1 MKRVE
6 WLAPA
11 ARIKAPLALAYG
23 IAIPLLFWANTQSS
37 LALYLLL
44 AVVVPLSVLHVSRA
58 LSRGPVRVVLSTVSL
73 LATAAFGV
81 SVLIGIIITPF
92 SAYKLWFD
100 AMAEGTG
107 TGTVSNLFTLLSAF
121 FSTTLGA
128 TFISMGYAWP
138 LLLSGAFVSALVAV
152 ILQLTPLY
160 VLTLAASFACICY
173 LLFRERKGS
182 YVLRR
187 ALYAG
192 GLFAAVLLCATVL
205 SGSRTAT
212 GSRFIDVTLHPQLRQ
227 YVSNTLPQF
236 PLLYGI
242 PGYGYSFQ
250 ERSLGGSPVLSPLPI
265 FRVTADVDGPLYL
278 KTDVFDFYDGKNWK
292 TTFKREHSIAEPESI
307 LLRGRPRRRDQAIR
321 VELLIDFYNKLP
333 YTLDTSVFRF
343 GRNVPLLDNGHFHR
357 GFQLVEPLVGGDVLF
372 IERASVAATELSEDE
387 RRRYLQLPRAIS
399 REVREIADSF
409 KDPAVSPRVHL
420 DGIANYLSDTCTY
433 SLNVDNLRRSEDF
446 LDKFLFE
453 EKKGYCVHFATAF
466 TAMARLNGY
475 PARYNTGFLVN
486 FPAGKN
492 ETDVTGL
499 AAHSWSEVWMAGSG
513 WTRWEATP
521 AVNPSAYSNFF
532 DEEELLAMYGF
543 EMEMDS
549 FTLRQVQSILGDREL
564 DVPLAEGEGW
574 LAGGP
579 ARSPWQ
585 IGGAVAAVLVLA
597 LLVWRVIRR
606 LRAPRLARELRP
618 LIRLSQRYVLLG
630 RTLGVPDPRRTG
642 WMAWRDSYRERS
654 ARRAPAARRLLER
667 FTILV
672 AQAVYGGRH
681 ATARDLRFLRAAYWR
696 LLRYRL
702 FGARRPQRAAE
713 PAADSGTV

>member
-6 WLAPA
+6 WLPSAE
-11 ARIKAPLALAYG
+11 RIKALLALVYG
-23 IAIPLLFWANTQSS
+23 VGIPLLFWANTQSS
-37 LALYLLL
+37 LELYLLL
-44 AVVVPLSVLHVSRA
+44 AVVVPMTVLHVSRA
-58 LSRGPVRVVLSTVSL
+58 LARGALRAVLSTVSL
-73 LATAAFGV
+73 LVTAAFGV

-92 SAYKLWFD
+92 SAYKLWFE

-121 FSTTLGA
+121 FSTSLGA
-128 TFISMGYAWP
+128 TFISMGFVWP
-138 LLLSGAFVSALVAV
+138 LLLSAAFVSALVAV
-152 ILQLTPLY
+152 ILQVTPLY
-160 VLTLAASFACICY
+160 VLTLLSGLACVCY
-173 LLFRERKGS
+173 LLFRGREGS
-182 YVLRR
+182 YRIRR
-187 ALYAG
+187 AVYAT
-192 GLFAAVLLCATVL
+192 GLFCAVLLCATLL

-278 KTDVFDFYDGKNWK
+278 KTDVFDYYDGKNWK
-292 TTFKREHSIAEPESI
+292 TTFKPEHSIAADSI
-307 LLRGRPRRRDQAIR
+307 LLRGRPRRRDAAIR

-333 YTLDTSVFRF
+333 YPLDASLFRF

-357 GFQLVEPLVGGDVLF
+357 GFQLVDPLVAGDVLF
-372 IERASVAATELSEDE
+372 IERGGEAATELSEEE
-387 RRRYLQLPRAIS
+387 RRRYLQLPRGIS
-399 REVREIADSF
+399 REVREIAASF
-409 KDPAVSPRVHL
+409 EDPAVTPRQHL
-420 DGIANYLSDTCTY
+420 SGIASYLSKTCTY

-446 LDKFLFE
+446 LDKFLFDE
-453 EKKGYCVHFATAF
+453 QKGYCVHFATAF
-466 TAMARLNGY
+466 TALARLNGY

-499 AAHSWSEVWMAGSG
+499 AAHSWPEVWIENSG
-513 WTRWEATP
+513 WIRWEATP
-521 AVNPSAYSNFF
+521 AVSPSAYSNFF

-564 DVPLAEGEGW
+564 DVPLEGEGA
-574 LAGGP
+574 LAESQ
-579 ARSPWQ
+579 ARLPWQ
-585 IGGAVAAVLVLA
+585 IAGAVAAALVLA
-597 LLVWRVIRR
+597 LLGWRVIRR
-606 LRAPRLARELRP
+606 LRAPRVARELRP
-618 LIRLSQRYVLLG
+618 LIRLSQRYVVLG

-642 WMAWRDSYRERS
+642 WVAWRDVYRARS

-681 ATARDLRFLRAAYWR
+681 ATARDLRFIRAAYWR

-702 FGARRPQRAAE
+702 FGTRRPQPTAE
-713 PAADSGTV
+713 PAPDSSAV

>member
-1 MKRVE
+1 MKRIE

-11 ARIKAPLALAYG
+11 VRIKTLLALVYG
-23 IAIPLLFWANTQSS
+23 VGIPLLFWANTQSS
-37 LALYLLL
+37 LELYLLL
-44 AVVVPLSVLHVSRA
+44 AVVVPMTVLHVSRA
-58 LSRGPVRVVLSTVSL
+58 LSRGAVRVVLSTVSL

-92 SAYKLWFD
+92 SAYKLWFE

-121 FSTTLGA
+121 FSTTLGT
-128 TFISMGYAWP
+128 TFISIGYVWP

-152 ILQLTPLY
+152 ILQVTPFY
-160 VLTLAASFACICY
+160 VLTLVTGFACIFY
-173 LLFRERKGS
+173 LLFRGREGS
-182 YVLRR
+182 YRLRR
-187 ALYAG
+187 AVFAG
-192 GLFAAVLLCATVL
+192 GLFTAVLLCAAVL
-205 SGSRTAT
+205 SGSRAAT
-212 GSRFIDVTLHPQLRQ
+212 GSQFIDVTLHPQLRQ

-265 FRVTADVDGPLYL
+265 FRVTADVEGPLYL
-278 KTDVFDFYDGKNWK
+278 KTDVFDVYDGKNWK
-292 TTFKREHSIAEPESI
+292 TTFKPEHSIAEPESI

-333 YTLDTSVFRF
+333 YTLDASVFRF
-343 GRNVPLLDNGHFHR
+343 GRDVPVLDNGHFHR
-357 GFQLVEPLVGGDVLF
+357 GFQLVEPLVAGDVLF
-372 IERASVAATELSEDE
+372 IERAESTVTEMADDE
-387 RRRYLQLPRAIS
+387 QRRYLQLPRGVS
-399 REVREIADSF
+399 REVRGIAAGFD
-409 KDPAVSPRVHL
+409 DPAIAPREQL
-420 DGIANYLSDTCTY
+420 DGIADYLSDTCTY

-466 TAMARLNGY
+466 TIMARLNGY
-475 PARYNTGFLVN
+475 PARYNTGFLIN
-486 FPAGKN
+486 FPPGKN
-492 ETDVTGL
+492 ATDVTGL
-499 AAHSWSEVWMAGSG
+499 AAHSWAEVWLEGSG
-513 WTRWEATP
+513 WMRWEATP

-564 DVPLAEGEGW
+564 EVALQEAGALAE
-574 LAGGP
+574 AQ

-597 LLVWRVIRR
+597 LFVWRVIRR
-606 LRAPRLARELRP
+606 LRAPRVARELRP

-642 WMAWRDSYRERS
+642 WLAWREAYRERS

-667 FTILV
+667 FTTLV
-672 AQAVYGGRH
+672 AHAVYGGRH
-681 ATARDLRFLRAAYWR
+681 ATPRDLRFIRAAYWR

-702 FGARRPQRAAE
+702 FGTRRTPRAAE
-713 PAADSGTV
+713 PASDSGTM